1 MAEVEQLVD
10 ASLRTDQGRVRSN
23 NQDFV
28 AWREPSDSEDEKKHG
43 WLYILADGAGGMDAG
58 EVASR
63 YATERTLHHYME
75 HEELDWGLRLQTAM
89 QAANVDLRE
98 MSARHEG
105 NNRMAT
111 TMVAVVIV
119 DERAHIANVGDSRAY
134 FWREGVLSQ
143 VTKDQSLVAQ
153 LVDEGAITAEEAA
166 VHPRRNVILFSL
178 GSERTPKID
187 LFELPLEPND
197 RLLLC
202 SDGLTRHVS
211 DDEIETIVGQQ
222 TAEEAAE
229 TLISLANERGGQDNI
244 SVGVLHFQPS
254 RPSPR
259 VVPANRQAKR
269 EPAAEKLSRGN
280 RLLLTAYT
288 IFLALVQTVL
298 MVLIWLQ
305 LQF

>member
-1 MAEVEQLVD
+1 MGQKRQLID
-10 ASLRTDQGRVRSN
+10 ASLRTHQGRVRSN

-28 AWREPSDSEDEKKHG
+28 AWREPSDDAEEQKQG

-63 YATERTLHHYME
+63 FATERTLHHYLAQDDM
-75 HEELDWGLRLQTAM
+75 DWGPRLQAAM

-98 MSARHEG
+98 MSTRHEG

-111 TMVAVVIV
+111 TMVAVVISG
-119 DERAHIANVGDSRAY
+119 DRAHIANVGDSRAY
-134 FWREGVLSQ
+134 FWHDGILSQ

-153 LVDEGAITAEEAA
+153 LLDEGAITAEEAA

-187 LFELPLEPND
+187 LFELSLKPND
-197 RLLLC
+197 RLVMC
-202 SDGLTRHVS
+202 SDGLVRHVE
-211 DDEIETIVGQQ
+211 DEEIETVVGQQ
-222 TAEEAAE
+222 PASEATE

-244 SVGVLHFQPS
+244 SVGVLHF
-254 RPSPR
+254 RPVKDEPR
-259 VVPANRQAKR
+259 VVSVSK
-269 EPAAEKLSRGN
+269 EPALQPLTRGN
-280 RLLLTAYT
+280 RVVLGAFTFLLAVMETLL
-288 IFLALVQTVL
+288 IL
-298 MVLIWLQ
+298 LIWLQ